1 MDKQTKPMYSMFLIL
16 SGAILVVIEYY
27 YQYPW
32 WVQHGGSN
40 TLLEQLVY
48 GTWKSGTLEQEGFV
62 RFCCLFFCAIGV
74 VIRQGDSKDS
84 KWVEVLAPLLS
95 GLAVFMTVQYW
106 SWGFAYVFLTLCSY
120 VAFLV
125 GAILLGRKFRSF
137 SANLPDYNDTF
148 PQCEELIENELSV
161 NIPIKYQLD
170 GQMRDA
176 YINVVSPQRGCMVLG
191 TPGSGK
197 TYSIYGPFIRQ
208 MIQKQYSLFVYDY
221 KYPDLTKRVL
231 NELLDNYDCY
241 DIKPKMYIVNFDDPL
256 HSHRFNPIHPRY
268 LTDPVDSTEISE
280 LIMKNVN
287 RGDGTNGNDFFAK
300 SAQCYID
307 LLIWFLKI
315 YDNGKYCTFPH
326 LIELIGKDYRD
337 VLHIME
343 QYDELEVKRNTF
355 ADAIRDQAFEQIQG
369 QIASARVPLNRF
381 ASKTLYWTLS
391 GDDFGLDINNPKA
404 PKIVCVGNN
413 PKRQSIYGTTL
424 ALLTSQLF
432 KQINNPGKHHCGVL
446 IDELPTIYLKGLDNL
461 IDTARQNKV
470 AVVIGAQDKSQLVRD
485 YDTKES
491 DVIFNTVGNV
501 FAGAVKGD
509 TADDLS
515 RSFGKEDREQRSYQ
529 EGGPTDHIT
538 YSYQLRDLLP
548 GYKIEALSQG
558 YFCGYVAD
566 TFKQHV
572 HPKIFC
578 GEVQAGEPPKHN
590 EDIPVVVRMS
600 KRKMNEEVEKNYKKI
615 RMDINRIVHAE
626 LAKLDKKAPEGEEI
640 PPLF

>member
-1 MDKQTKPMYSMFLIL
+1 MDKQVKPMYSMFLIL
-16 SGAILVVIEYY
+16 SGAILVIIEYY

-32 WVQHGGSN
+32 WAQHGGSN
-40 TLLEQLVY
+40 ALLEQIVR
-48 GTWKSGTLEQEGFV
+48 GVWESRTLEQEGFV

-74 VIRQGDSKDS
+74 VIRQGNSKDS
-84 KWVEVLAPLLS
+84 KWKEILIPLLT
-95 GLAVFMTVQYW
+95 GVAVFMTVQYRT
-106 SWGFAYVFLTLCSY
+106 WGFAYVFLTLCSY

-125 GAILLGRKFRSF
+125 GAILLGRKFRSYN
-137 SANLPDYNDTF
+137 ANLPDYNDTF
-148 PQCEELIENELSV
+148 PQCEELIENEYSV
-161 NIPIKYQLD
+161 NIPIKYQFKGKMND
-170 GQMRDA
+170 G

-208 MIQKQYSLFVYDY
+208 MIQKQYSMFVYDY
-221 KYPDLTKRVL
+221 KYPDLTRRVL

-287 RGDGTNGNDFFAK
+287 RGDGTNGNDFFSK

-315 YDNGKYCTFPH
+315 YENGKYCTFPH

-391 GDDFGLDINNPKA
+391 GDDFSLDINDPKA

-432 KQINNPGKHHCGVL
+432 KQINNPGKWHSAVL

-509 TADDLS
+509 TADGLS
-515 RSFGKEDREQRSYQ
+515 SSFGKEDREQRSYQ
-529 EGGPTDHIT
+529 EGGPSDHIT

-548 GYKIEALSQG
+548 AYKIEALSQG

-578 GEVQAGEPPKHN
+578 GEVQAGDPPKHN

-600 KRKMNEEVEKNYKKI
+600 KKKMAEEVDKNYKKI
-615 RMDINRIVHAE
+615 RMDINRIVHTE

-640 PPLF
+640 PQLF

>member
-1 MDKQTKPMYSMFLIL
+1 MYSMFLIL

-84 KWVEVLAPLLS
+84 KWVEVLVPLLS

-106 SWGFAYVFLTLCSY
+106 SRGFAYVFLTLCSY

-208 MIQKQYSLFVYDY
+208 MIQKQYSMFVYDY

-287 RGDGTNGNDFFAK
+287 R
-300 SAQCYID
+300 
-307 LLIWFLKI
+307 
-315 YDNGKYCTFPH
+315 
-326 LIELIGKDYRD
+326 
-337 VLHIME
+337 V
-343 QYDELEVKRNTF
+343 
-355 ADAIRDQAFEQIQG
+355 
-369 QIASARVPLNRF
+369 
-381 ASKTLYWTLS
+381 
-391 GDDFGLDINNPKA
+391 
-404 PKIVCVGNN
+404 
-413 PKRQSIYGTTL
+413 
-424 ALLTSQLF
+424 
-432 KQINNPGKHHCGVL
+432 
-446 IDELPTIYLKGLDNL
+446 
-461 IDTARQNKV
+461 TARTETISLPSPHS
-470 AVVIGAQDKSQLVRD
+470 ATL
-485 YDTKES
+485 
-491 DVIFNTVGNV
+491 IFSSG
-501 FAGAVKGD
+501 
-509 TADDLS
+509 S
-515 RSFGKEDREQRSYQ
+515 
-529 EGGPTDHIT
+529 
-538 YSYQLRDLLP
+538 
-548 GYKIEALSQG
+548 
-558 YFCGYVAD
+558 
-566 TFKQHV
+566 
-572 HPKIFC
+572 
-578 GEVQAGEPPKHN
+578 
-590 EDIPVVVRMS
+590 
-600 KRKMNEEVEKNYKKI
+600 
-615 RMDINRIVHAE
+615 
-626 LAKLDKKAPEGEEI
+626 
-640 PPLF
+640 